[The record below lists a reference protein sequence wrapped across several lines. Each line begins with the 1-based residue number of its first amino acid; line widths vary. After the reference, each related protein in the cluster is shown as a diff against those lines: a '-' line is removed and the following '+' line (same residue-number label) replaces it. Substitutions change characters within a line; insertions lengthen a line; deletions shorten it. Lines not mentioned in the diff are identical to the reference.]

1 MRGLVTV
8 LYLRGVSFM
17 FCEEQNRLLR
27 DLTSAVEE
35 HAQLMERI
43 VIIIR
48 SREPRKGYP
57 SLLRRAAL
65 SKGKWQIVQNELHIH
80 CKRHGCQQ
88 SIV

>member
-1 MRGLVTV
+1 
-8 LYLRGVSFM
+8 M

-65 SKGKWQIVQNELHIH
+65 SKGKWQIVRNELNIH